1 MVFGYTRIQIGFSST
16 CFTCQ
21 YLDAT
26 ENCRIQTVQT
36 KQAVQTVVCSL
47 ENSNCYS
54 SRDTDNFIHDLSR
67 NRLVLCGSF
76 QPEEKKVSLLIN
88 YFAPRWTLNRSK
100 KLCWELVFDRMIG
113 STTNSRFRYL
123 SSTLRSRS
131 QLTCR
136 INYLLHPTILSFY
149 FHDLLERISCFK
161 EICLTQPEMG
171 AIL

>member
-1 MVFGYTRIQIGFSST
+1 MLHTLILRRDRKLPNTDSA
-16 CFTCQ
+16 
-21 YLDAT
+21 D
-26 ENCRIQTVQT
+26 

-67 NRLVLCGSF
+67 NRLVLCSSF
-76 QPEEKKVSLLIN
+76 QPEGKKVSLLIN

-100 KLCWELVFDRMIG
+100 KLCWELVFDWMIG

-136 INYLLHPTILSFY
+136 INYLLRPTILSFY
-149 FHDLLERISCFK
+149 FFEYVVLKKSALLNLKWAPFYS
-161 EICLTQPEMG
+161 
-171 AIL
+171 ILP

>member
-1 MVFGYTRIQIGFSST
+1 MLHTLILRRDRKLPNTDG
-16 CFTCQ
+16 
-21 YLDAT
+21 A
-26 ENCRIQTVQT
+26 N

-100 KLCWELVFDRMIG
+100 KLCWELVFDWMIG

-131 QLTCR
+131 QLKCR

-161 EICLTQPEMG
+161 EICLTQLEMG

>member
-1 MVFGYTRIQIGFSST
+1 MQTSKPFRPWFVRWRILTVTARGTLTTSFMTYHAIDLCYAVLFS
-16 CFTCQ
+16 
-21 YLDAT
+21 L
-26 ENCRIQTVQT
+26 R
-36 KQAVQTVVCSL
+36 K
-47 ENSNCYS
+47 
-54 SRDTDNFIHDLSR
+54 
-67 NRLVLCGSF
+67 
-76 QPEEKKVSLLIN
+76 KKVSLLIN

-100 KLCWELVFDRMIG
+100 KLCWELVFAWMIG

>member
-1 MVFGYTRIQIGFSST
+1 MLHTLILRCDRKLPNTDSA
-16 CFTCQ
+16 
-21 YLDAT
+21 D
-26 ENCRIQTVQT
+26 

-100 KLCWELVFDRMIG
+100 KLCWELVFDWMIG

-149 FHDLLERISCFK
+149 FHDILEQNTK
-161 EICLTQPEMG
+161 LVKKTQN
-171 AIL
+171 